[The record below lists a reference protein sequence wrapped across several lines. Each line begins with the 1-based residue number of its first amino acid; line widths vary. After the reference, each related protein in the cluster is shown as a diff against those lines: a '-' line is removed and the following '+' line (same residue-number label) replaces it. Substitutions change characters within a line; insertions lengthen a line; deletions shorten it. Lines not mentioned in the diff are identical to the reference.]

1 MSLTPF
7 KTIDKINKHVE
18 KKTQAAEQAARVGA
32 TSDYLPLD
40 TRREDF
46 YYPGP
51 PEMVYCV
58 LPSQSTIR
66 LILSDRAAKTND
78 VKANPWKY
86 MVRLNIPYY
95 KLPANTSIPIG
106 VGELVEVVPFSAP
119 PTDLQPALGQPLMGS
134 PSSSTTV
141 KVMQIGDSSLVLGE
155 NGELQIWS
163 GGKLVSTFHADK
175 VVNYTPTN
183 STTFFGS
190 EQRMIF
196 KDNIAHMIPRAFVPP
211 FSTPNYLPDF
221 AVLGDLG
228 ELRKEV
234 LGFLRAVRGV

>member
-1 MSLTPF
+1 MSLAPF
-7 KTIDKINKHVE
+7 KTLDKVTKHVE
-18 KKTQAAEQAARVGA
+18 KKVQAAEQAARSGS
-32 TSDYLPLD
+32 TPDYLPLD

-51 PEMVYCV
+51 PEMVYCI
-58 LPSQSTIR
+58 LPSMSTIR

-95 KLPANTSIPIG
+95 KLPTNSTIPIG
-106 VGELVEVVPFSAP
+106 VGELVEVVPVSEP
-119 PTDLQPALGQPLMGS
+119 GDLQVAEGQPLMGS

-141 KVMQIGDSSLVLGE
+141 KVMSLGETDLVIGE

-163 GGKLVSTFHADK
+163 GGKMVASFHADK
-175 VVNYTPTN
+175 IVQTTPTN
-183 STTFFGS
+183 TTTFFGS
-190 EQRMIF
+190 DQKLIF
-196 KDNIAHMIPRAFVPP
+196 RDNIAQMIPRAFVPP

-221 AVLGDLG
+221 SVLGDLG

-234 LGFLRAVRGV
+234 LGLLRARREA